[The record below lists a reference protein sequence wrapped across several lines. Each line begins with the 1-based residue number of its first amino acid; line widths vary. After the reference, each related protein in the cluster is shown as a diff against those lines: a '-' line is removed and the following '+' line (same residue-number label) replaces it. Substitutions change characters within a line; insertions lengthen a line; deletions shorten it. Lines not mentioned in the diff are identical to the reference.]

1 MLREQ
6 SDELRSRDLH
16 MALKR
21 GLKEAFIKACIFCLV
36 YKIEVLMG
44 NLL

>member
-6 SDELRSRDLH
+6 SDELRNRDSY

-21 GLKEAFIKACIFCLV
+21 GMKEAFIKACIFCLV
-36 YKIEVLMG
+36 YKIKVLVG